1 MILNMI
7 ALTWLAGFTAFLGA
21 LLAKWEGSAESANK
35 QKLVHGVVAI
45 GGGILLSAVMF
56 ALLPEANNN
65 LPVWAV
71 ALAFMTGGVLFCL
84 VDQWLAK
91 QASQASQLLAML
103 LDFIPEALSLGAMFA
118 IKPEF
123 GMLLALFI
131 GLQNLP
137 EGFNAFRELQGSKL
151 SEKKRL
157 VGFFLVAFIGPLA
170 ALTGHWVLADYT
182 EATAV
187 IMATASGGIL
197 YLIFQDIAPQSTM
210 PRYWTPPLGAVFG
223 FIIGLLGNQLLG

>member
-71 ALAFMTGGVLFCL
+71 ALAFMAGGVLFCL

-103 LDFIPEALSLGAMFA
+103 LGGLAC
-118 IKPEF
+118 
-123 GMLLALFI
+123 LLC
-131 GLQNLP
+131 
-137 EGFNAFRELQGSKL
+137 
-151 SEKKRL
+151 
-157 VGFFLVAFIGPLA
+157 
-170 ALTGHWVLADYT
+170 
-182 EATAV
+182 
-187 IMATASGGIL
+187 
-197 YLIFQDIAPQSTM
+197 
-210 PRYWTPPLGAVFG
+210 
-223 FIIGLLGNQLLG
+223 